1 MSSIFLEEWPTEKF
15 SINDKEKSIGD
26 ILFSLKQPVAKVL
39 DEARNKGKIGSS
51 LDATLTLNVN
61 KNTYNALVEYED
73 ELKFIFITSAC
84 KLNIHEA
91 DDEFYGDILVETNDN
106 HKCDRCWHKH
116 ESVGSIKGHEKLC
129 NRCHDN
135 IFGDGE
141 KRLLG

>member
-1 MSSIFLEEWPTEKF
+1 MIDT
-15 SINDKEKSIGD
+15 KEKIYQ
-26 ILFSLKQPVAKVL
+26 INNEENIKEHRAALKT
-39 DEARNKGKIGSS
+39 KII
-51 LDATLTLNVN
+51 V
-61 KNTYNALVEYED
+61 V
-73 ELKFIFITSAC
+73 
-84 KLNIHEA
+84 A

-116 ESVGSIKGHEKLC
+116 ESVGSINRHEKLC